1 MESFQGHTNALL
13 TNFAGLGLPKT
24 LCLPLSLETPISTL
38 YREIS
43 RRLPSNDIPIIITT
57 NSNQVL
63 RHNSK
68 HAISCLIPSYHRG
81 ILPLRLSVPLCGGK
95 GGFGSQLRAA
105 GGRMS
110 SKKKRNQGDDN
121 GSNRNLDGRRLRTI
135 TEAKALAEYLA
146 TKPEM
151 ERKEKE
157 ARQRRWQQVVDLA
170 EKREEELRNGS
181 NQRIDGR
188 WVEEKSEAVDTIRDA
203 VSKAMQSEPHHY
215 VAKNHLIEER
225 GDGDELQ
232 APQKEHPKTGSRRT
246 QAFFGFEDQDDSLS
260 ESGEDSAVEAD
271 NVQELCP

>member
-1 MESFQGHTNALL
+1 MESCQAYTNALL

-24 LCLPLSLETPISTL
+24 LCLPLSLQTPISTL
-38 YREIS
+38 CKEIFS
-43 RRLPSNDIPIIITT
+43 RLPSDDIPIIITT
-57 NSNQVL
+57 NFNQVL
-63 RHNSK
+63 RHNSE
-68 HAISCLIPSYHRG
+68 HAISCLIPSHDKS

-188 WVEEKSEAVDTIRDA
+188 WVEEKSEAVDNIRDA
-203 VSKAMQSEPHHY
+203 VSKVMQSEPHHY
-215 VAKNHLIEER
+215 VAKDHPIEER
-225 GDGDELQ
+225 RNGDEDQ
-232 APQKEHPKTGSRRT
+232 AAQKEHLRTGSHRT
-246 QAFFGFEDQDDSLS
+246 QTFFGFEDQDDSLS
-260 ESGEDSAVEAD
+260 ESGEDSAIEPD
-271 NVQELCP
+271 NLQ

>member
-1 MESFQGHTNALL
+1 MESCQEYTNALF

-24 LCLPLSLETPISTL
+24 LCLPLSLQTPITTL
-38 YREIS
+38 YREVS
-43 RRLPSNDIPIIITT
+43 SRLPSDDIRIIITT

-63 RHNSK
+63 RRNSK
-68 HAISCLIPSYHRG
+68 HAISCLIPSNDKS

-110 SKKKRNQGDDN
+110 SKKKRKQGDDN

-203 VSKAMQSEPHHY
+203 VSNAMQSESHHS
-215 VAKNHLIEER
+215 VAKVHLTEER
-225 GDGDELQ
+225 RIGDEDQ
-232 APQKEHPKTGSRRT
+232 AAQKEHQRTGNRT
-246 QAFFGFEDQDDSLS
+246 QRFFGFEDQDDSLS
-260 ESGEDSAVEAD
+260 ESEEDSAVEAE
-271 NVQELCP
+271 NFRESCP